1 MSSSPQDRRPIVI
14 SGPSGVGKGT
24 LIQKLFNTHP
34 ETFALAVSHTTRSPR
49 PGEVEGIAYYFVCED
64 EFKSLIAENAF
75 VEHTFFSGHHYGTSK
90 MTIENQTTKGLIV
103 VLDIEMHGIQQMKE
117 NPSFEARY
125 IFIRPPSLQALEE
138 RLRNRG
144 TESDRDVEKRL
155 AQAKIEMEY
164 ADSEDAYDKIIVN
177 DDFDKAF
184 EELDGFIYDAA

>member
-1 MSSSPQDRRPIVI
+1 M
-14 SGPSGVGKGT
+14 
-24 LIQKLFNTHP
+24 
-34 ETFALAVSHTTRSPR
+34 
-49 PGEVEGIAYYFVCED
+49 EGIAYYFVSEA

-75 VEHTFFSGHHYGTSK
+75 VEHTVFSGHHYGTSK
-90 MTIENQTTKGLIV
+90 MTIENQTAKGLIV

-164 ADSEDAYDKIIVN
+164 ANSEDAYDKIIVN

-184 EELDGFIYDAA
+184 EELDGFIYNTA

>member
-1 MSSSPQDRRPIVI
+1 
-14 SGPSGVGKGT
+14 
-24 LIQKLFNTHP
+24 
-34 ETFALAVSHTTRSPR
+34 
-49 PGEVEGIAYYFVCED
+49 
-64 EFKSLIAENAF
+64 
-75 VEHTFFSGHHYGTSK
+75 
-90 MTIENQTTKGLIV
+90 
-103 VLDIEMHGIQQMKE
+103 MKE

-184 EELDGFIYDAA
+184 EELDGFVYDTA